1 MRVSW
6 QRTEKDPQRP
16 HEARSRDWSDAATSQ
31 GLSRVVRRLVS
42 RTEGEC
48 VFLVRSRHIGSPL
61 LRRPQETS
69 ASCTCIRSSMPTATP
84 GGRIPTPAFWV
95 RKGGLRAAERDPPVD
110 VATNRTQR
118 AIALLPPW
126 KTIPNKGQRNI
137 ATEQDGRTDGRKA
150 ASSPGPPR
158 LPPGL
163 RCTDG
168 HKPRGAGRHASQSE
182 PRRPRRCPGTRAF
195 MRNASPSQLRRPGE
209 AGHAIQRN
217 AGKAQAH
224 MLTMLLLRGQEKV
237 VCVFSGVNVS

>member
-1 MRVSW
+1 MERAQQCPPKIHVRQEPQDRAAFGNGVFAGEQKVRIKRRSCCVRVSPGPMRVSW

-16 HEARSRDWSDAATSQ
+16 HEARSRDWSDAVTSQ

-48 VFLVRSRHIGSPL
+48 VFLVRSRHVGSPL

-84 GGRIPTPAFWV
+84 GGRIPTPAFQV
-95 RKGGLRAAERDPPVD
+95 RKGGLRAAERDPPLD

-137 ATEQDGRTDGRKA
+137 ATEQDGRTE
-150 ASSPGPPR
+150 SS
-158 LPPGL
+158 LV
-163 RCTDG
+163 T
-168 HKPRGAGRHASQSE
+168 GA
-182 PRRPRRCPGTRAF
+182 P
-195 MRNASPSQLRRPGE
+195 
-209 AGHAIQRN
+209 
-217 AGKAQAH
+217 
-224 MLTMLLLRGQEKV
+224 
-237 VCVFSGVNVS
+237 

>member
-1 MRVSW
+1 MERAQQCPPKIHVRQEPQDGTAFGNGVFAGEQKVRIKRRSCCVRVSPGPMRVSW

-31 GLSRVVRRLVS
+31 GLFRVVRRLVS

-84 GGRIPTPAFWV
+84 GGRIPTPAFQV
-95 RKGGLRAAERDPPVD
+95 RKGGLRAAERDPLVD

-137 ATEQDGRTDGRKA
+137 ATEQDGRTDGRTE
-150 ASSPGPPR
+150 SS
-158 LPPGL
+158 LV
-163 RCTDG
+163 T
-168 HKPRGAGRHASQSE
+168 GA
-182 PRRPRRCPGTRAF
+182 P
-195 MRNASPSQLRRPGE
+195 
-209 AGHAIQRN
+209 
-217 AGKAQAH
+217 
-224 MLTMLLLRGQEKV
+224 
-237 VCVFSGVNVS
+237 

>member
-1 MRVSW
+1 MERAQQCPPKIHVRQEPQDGTAFGNGIFAGEQKVRIKRRSCCVRVSPGPMRVSW

-84 GGRIPTPAFWV
+84 GGRIPTPAFQV

-137 ATEQDGRTDGRKA
+137 AT
-150 ASSPGPPR
+150 
-158 LPPGL
+158 
-163 RCTDG
+163 
-168 HKPRGAGRHASQSE
+168 
-182 PRRPRRCPGTRAF
+182 
-195 MRNASPSQLRRPGE
+195 
-209 AGHAIQRN
+209 
-217 AGKAQAH
+217 
-224 MLTMLLLRGQEKV
+224 
-237 VCVFSGVNVS
+237 

>member
-1 MRVSW
+1 MERAQQCPPKIHVRQEPQDGAAFGNGVFAGEQKVRIKRRSCCVRVSPGPMRVSW

-48 VFLVRSRHIGSPL
+48 VFLVRSRHVGSPL

-84 GGRIPTPAFWV
+84 GGRIPTPAFQV
-95 RKGGLRAAERDPPVD
+95 RKGGLRAAERDPPLD

-137 ATEQDGRTDGRKA
+137 AT
-150 ASSPGPPR
+150 
-158 LPPGL
+158 
-163 RCTDG
+163 
-168 HKPRGAGRHASQSE
+168 
-182 PRRPRRCPGTRAF
+182 
-195 MRNASPSQLRRPGE
+195 
-209 AGHAIQRN
+209 
-217 AGKAQAH
+217 
-224 MLTMLLLRGQEKV
+224 
-237 VCVFSGVNVS
+237 

>member
-84 GGRIPTPAFWV
+84 GGRIPTPAFQV

-137 ATEQDGRTDGRKA
+137 ATEQDGRTDGRTDGKQPRHRGPLDSRPDCA
-150 ASSPGPPR
+150 ALTVTNPAAPADMPLRVSHAAR
-158 LPPGL
+158 DVAPGL
-163 RCTDG
+163 GRLCGTPHLPNYEDLERQG
-168 HKPRGAGRHASQSE
+168 TQSRGTRGRH
-182 PRRPRRCPGTRAF
+182 RRIC
-195 MRNASPSQLRRPGE
+195 
-209 AGHAIQRN
+209 
-217 AGKAQAH
+217 
-224 MLTMLLLRGQEKV
+224 
-237 VCVFSGVNVS
+237 